1 MSKKVPASIMIGVS
15 TSKKFAAGLIVA
27 LLAGSAGYI
36 TFRFYPYLFAETVRG
51 EVIGLE
57 RVGPAEAAIITP
69 PAGAGPSALPNQL
82 FSFAVAIRAAST
94 GEIFTASSEDRQ
106 WAVAEKGQCVEARF
120 FPYAPWE
127 LDKAGTFHSARLLK
141 IEACPA
147 PAK

>member
-1 MSKKVPASIMIGVS
+1 MSNDGPASIMKGVS
-15 TSKKFAAGLIVA
+15 TPKKVGFVLFAA
-27 LLAGSAGYI
+27 LLLGAGGYI

-69 PAGAGPSALPNQL
+69 PAGAGPNAFPNQL
-82 FSFAVAIRAAST
+82 FSFAVAIKASAT

-147 PAK
+147 AK